1 MFLKGDCLEAGFVE
15 GRCLRL
21 LSEKQAYSDYS
32 RLSFVR
38 DYVIL
43 RNEFA
48 DHPRMKEHSVL
59 HQEDLDALL
68 ALLSNDRE
76 EAGRAYE
83 DLRKGLV
90 RYFMSKGCS
99 DSHDLA
105 DETLTRVATKATTF
119 DNSLNVKP
127 SSFVYGFASRVF
139 LEYMRGPEKR
149 AVEFD
154 PAVHSRV
161 SVESD
166 EDESAIDCLDECLSK
181 YSADERLM
189 IVRYYSKEKQEKIE
203 LRKRMA
209 EELGC
214 KVEVLH
220 MRVHRMR
227 AALKTCV
234 SRCLAKKG

>member
-1 MFLKGDCLEAGFVE
+1 
-15 GRCLRL
+15 
-21 LSEKQAYSDYS
+21 
-32 RLSFVR
+32 
-38 DYVIL
+38 
-43 RNEFA
+43 
-48 DHPRMKEHSVL
+48 MKEHSVL

-68 ALLSNDRE
+68 SLLSNDRE

-90 RYFMSKGCS
+90 RYFTSKGCP

-105 DETLTRVATKATTF
+105 DETLTRVANKATAF
-119 DNSLNVKP
+119 DSSLNVRP
-127 SSFVYGFASRVF
+127 VSYVYGFASRVF
-139 LEYMRGPEKR
+139 LEYLRGPEKW

-154 PAVHSRV
+154 PAIHSRV
-161 SVESD
+161 SAVGESD
-166 EDESAIDCLDECLSK
+166 EDEPAIDCLDECLSK
-181 YSADERLM
+181 YPVEERTM

-209 EELGC
+209 EEYGC

-220 MRVHRMR
+220 MRIHRMR

-234 SRCLAKKG
+234 SRCLAKKS